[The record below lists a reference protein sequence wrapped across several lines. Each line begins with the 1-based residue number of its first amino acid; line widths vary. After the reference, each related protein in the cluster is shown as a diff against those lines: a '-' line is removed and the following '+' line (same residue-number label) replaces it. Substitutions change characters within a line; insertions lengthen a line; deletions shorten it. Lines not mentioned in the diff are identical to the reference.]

1 MSEMKELVN
10 FCELILPESSRR
22 ILASKK
28 RSLCFLTFAGE
39 SKGFVRKNCDREYEI
54 SASLLDR
61 SYMKPRRVRVMDRSS
76 DLFVI
81 VTDDVRSEIN
91 E

>member
-10 FCELILPESSRR
+10 FCELILPESSQAKSDRFV
-22 ILASKK
+22 
-28 RSLCFLTFAGE
+28 FLTFAGE
-39 SKGFVRKNCDREYEI
+39 SKRFVRKNCDREYEI

-61 SYMKPRRVRVMDRSS
+61 SYMKPRRLRVMDRSS

-81 VTDDVRSEIN
+81 VTDVRSEIN